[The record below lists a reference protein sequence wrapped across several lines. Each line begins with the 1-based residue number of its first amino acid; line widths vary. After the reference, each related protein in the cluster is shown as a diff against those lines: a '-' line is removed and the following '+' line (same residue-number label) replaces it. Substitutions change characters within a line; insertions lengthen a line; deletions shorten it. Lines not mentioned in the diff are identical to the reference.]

1 MEGVPLLAWLS
12 QRLSEVDMEVRRR
25 AAAEAVG
32 ELGAVAT
39 PAILGRL
46 SELLGDADARVREA
60 AARAVKGLGAV
71 ATPAILGRLSERLG
85 DRNWWVRRAAVE
97 AVGRLMAQRVRIFE
111 VESGKWEARTVDV
124 LAGES

>member
-32 ELGAVAT
+32 E
-39 PAILGRL
+39 
-46 SELLGDADARVREA
+46 
-60 AARAVKGLGAV
+60 LGAV